1 MHYDFDEI
9 DAVINARSLAIVGA
23 SAKPVKFG
31 SLFTMSQLAYGFSGP
46 VYLVNPG
53 EEEIMGHKVYPDLA
67 SLPEVPELVYLTIPA
82 HRSMDILRQC
92 AELGVKGVIVMAA
105 GFREIGEGGEALEK
119 EALEIARG
127 GGFRIVGPNCF
138 GIYNPRNRLAL
149 LPGHDFSSTPGEVAF
164 ISQSG
169 GFSVHVGRQCKSLGI
184 DFSAIVSFG
193 NGADLDETGL
203 MRYFA
208 DDPQTST
215 IAAYLEGA
223 ADGRL
228 FLQALQRACARKTVV
243 LWKVGKSAPSA
254 RAVMSHTGSLAG
266 SAQVW
271 EGMLRQAGA
280 IEVSGVNEMCDVLL
294 ALKHLGRKAGRR
306 LMLSGGGGGLGTY
319 AADLA
324 EEEGLEVPPLA
335 AESAD
340 RLREI
345 LSAPGAAVGNPL
357 DIGTPL
363 VALPIF
369 AAAMR
374 EAAANPSTDILVFDL
389 ALNFAFGLGGEE
401 GLTAAADTL
410 VSVRRDS
417 GKPVVAVLYSRA
429 QGAEDIAFE
438 EMRRRLQDRMLA
450 GGVLVYP
457 SMPRAVRA
465 LSLLAAWA
473 PRAAGGPS
481 LQTT

>member
-1 MHYDFDEI
+1 MVALRFDYEEI

-31 SLFTMSQLAYGFSGP
+31 SLFTMSQLTYGFSGP

-53 EEEIMGHKVYPDLA
+53 EDEIMGQKVYPDLA

-82 HRSMDILRQC
+82 HRSMDILREC
-92 AELGVKGVIVMAA
+92 AGLGVKGVIIMAS

-119 EALEIARG
+119 EALEIARR

-149 LPGHDFSSTPGEVAF
+149 LPGYDFSYTPGDVAF

-193 NGADLDETGL
+193 NGADLDETDL
-203 MRYFA
+203 IRYFTA
-208 DDPQTST
+208 DPQTT
-215 IAAYLEGA
+215 CIAGYLEGT
-223 ADGRL
+223 ADGRQL
-228 FLQALQRACARKTVV
+228 MQALREAAACKTVV
-243 LWKVGKSAPSA
+243 LWKVGKSESSA
-254 RAVMSHTGSLAG
+254 RAVVSHTGSLAG
-266 SAQVW
+266 SAEIW
-271 EGMLRQAGA
+271 EGLLRQCGV
-280 IEVSGVNEMCDVLL
+280 IEVSGVDEMCDVLL
-294 ALKHLGRKAGRR
+294 TLKHLGRSPGRR

-324 EEEGLEVPPLA
+324 DEAGLEVPPLA
-335 AESAD
+335 GESFS

-345 LSAPGAAVGNPL
+345 LNAPGAAVGNPL
-357 DIGTPL
+357 DIGAPL
-363 VALPIF
+363 IHLPVF
-369 AAAMR
+369 EAAMR
-374 EAAANPSTDILVFDL
+374 EAAANASTDILVFDI

-401 GLTAAADTL
+401 GLNAAMDVLIAA
-410 VSVRRDS
+410 RRDY
-417 GKPVVAVLYSRA
+417 GKPVAVVLYSRA
-429 QGAEDIAFE
+429 LGGEDIAFE
-438 EMRRRLQDRMLA
+438 EMQRRLQDRLLA

-457 SMPRAVRA
+457 SMPRAIRA
-465 LSLLAAWA
+465 LSLAN
-473 PRAAGGPS
+473 S
-481 LQTT
+481 